1 MKYDSNNLRRS
12 IRLREYDYSQGGAY
26 FITIC
31 TNNKQCFFGH
41 VVNGEMQLNQAGFS
55 IQTTWDE
62 LPQRFD
68 NLELDEF
75 ITMPNHIHGIVVLR
89 RGDPCDRPSSDY
101 SPSLKEHPKGTLPD
115 TLGRIVQAFK
125 SISTNKYINGV
136 KQHGWPP
143 FPNKLWQRNYWD
155 HVIRH
160 ETELNIIREY
170 IRANPTQWK
179 TDKLYTPAHVDGA
192 PVNNLHETSEPD
204 TEYIHK
210 PWMV

>member
-1 MKYDSNNLRRS
+1 MWKRADRFRRAEGRCPSVPVRLAGTTQRRKIIKPTNHLPDS
-12 IRLREYDYSQGGAY
+12 Q
-26 FITIC
+26 
-31 TNNKQCFFGH
+31 Q
-41 VVNGEMQLNQAGFS
+41 
-55 IQTTWDE
+55 QTT
-62 LPQRFD
+62 
-68 NLELDEF
+68 N
-75 ITMPNHIHGIVVLR
+75 LR

-101 SPSLKEHPKGTLPD
+101 RPSLIEHPKGTLPD

-136 KQHGWPP
+136 KQNGWPP

-179 TDKLYTPAHVDGA
+179 TDKLYTPARVDGA
-192 PVNNLHETSEPD
+192 PVNNLHETMEPD